1 MSPTSVNELQILA
14 ALRQLPL
21 ERWGEVLA
29 FVTNLGSSSTAQS
42 TPPTAATS
50 AELLQL
56 PFAEREAILSEQSTQ
71 AEAEY
76 ANDPV

>member
-1 MSPTSVNELQILA
+1 MSSTSVTELQILE
-14 ALRQLPL
+14 ALRQTPP

-29 FVTNLGSSSTAQS
+29 FVTNLGASSPAQS

-50 AELLQL
+50 AELLKL
-56 PFAEREAILSEQSTQ
+56 PFAEREAILAEQSAQ
-71 AEAEY
+71 ADAEY